1 MTAPIAHYDPDFVE
15 ELRALRAQSPQP
27 VSEDAAPAALGPRVA
42 HMAIGGGGVTQRD
55 IERFLGRNDL
65 LRVNYLERGL
75 MAARAVCRLRVSEPF
90 GGGGAWGTGFLVAPG
105 LLLTNHHV
113 ISSPDDALRTLA
125 EFGYDSDAGGRLRA
139 GIRFTLQ
146 PQRAF
151 LTDADLDFTLVGIAD
166 TADDGATALADF
178 GWLRLN
184 PATGKVA
191 PQEFVSLIQHPQ
203 GDEKFVAVRENKV
216 LKIGDAARAALDNW
230 IWYASDTA
238 PGSSGAPAFNDSW
251 QVVALHR
258 RGVPE
263 SRTRDGGEEYRL
275 VTGKWVAREEAEA
288 LADDLVHWVAN
299 EGVRVSK
306 VVARATELL
315 AAQGEARPALA
326 QAWLDDANGT
336 RPFPDAPPRE
346 SVIGPPLALRPGAGP
361 LTTEAIKQ
369 LRPKRTVRPATYYD
383 GRAGYDPRFL
393 GVKIPLP
400 TLTESALRFG
410 APAAIAG
417 AGKDDAP
424 GELKYTHFSVVFN
437 ATRRLAFYT
446 AANVDGKQW
455 QSLSRGNDVWYY
467 DPRLPFELQVGDE
480 LYGNEPSIEGRK
492 NWFDRGHLV
501 RRLDPVWGPL
511 QVAAQADEDT
521 FHWTN
526 CSPQYWAFN
535 QGAELWQGLE
545 NYVLYNTDD
554 EDIRACIFSG
564 PLFQAD
570 DELHRDV
577 YIPQYFWKVIV
588 VRDAA
593 RTLYS
598 SAYVVS
604 QQKFARNIPF
614 EQLPVGD
621 FNNFQVPL
629 ARLEAQTG
637 LAFSRNV
644 RNADVLKGAAEDRPL
659 RGLADVVHPKR

>member
-1 MTAPIAHYDPDFVE
+1 MTAPIADYDPGFVS
-15 ELRALRAQSPQP
+15 ELRALRAQEPPPRQ
-27 VSEDAAPAALGPRVA
+27 APAGAAADFGPRVA
-42 HMAIGGGGVTQRD
+42 HMAIGGVTQRD

-113 ISSPDDALRTLA
+113 ISTQDDALRTQA

-139 GIRFTLQ
+139 GVRFTLE
-146 PQRAF
+146 PQHAF
-151 LTDADLDFTLVGIAD
+151 LTDPALDFTLVAV
-166 TADDGATALADF
+166 ASHSEDGSVALEQY

-184 PATGKVA
+184 PEPHKVE
-191 PQEFVSLIQHPQ
+191 QFEFVSLVQHPQ

-230 IWYASDTA
+230 LWYASDTA

-251 QVVALHR
+251 QVVAIHR

-263 SRTRDGGEEYRL
+263 ARTRDGVEEYQL
-275 VTGKWVAREEAEA
+275 VTGKWVAREEAER
-288 LADDLVHWVAN
+288 LPDDLVRWVAN

-306 VVARATELL
+306 VVARAAELL
-315 AAQGEARPALA
+315 AAQGEARSALA
-326 QAWLDDANGT
+326 QAWLDDATGA
-336 RPFPDAPPRE
+336 RPFPNTPPRE
-346 SVIGPPLALRPGAGP
+346 SVIGPPLTFEPGAPTLTETEIAALRP
-361 LTTEAIKQ
+361 
-369 LRPKRTVRPATYYD
+369 RRTVRPAAYYD
-383 GRAGYDPRFL
+383 GRTGYDPRFL

-400 TLTESALRFG
+400 TLTERALRFG

-417 AGKDDAP
+417 AGKDHAP

-446 AANVDGKQW
+446 AVNVDGKQW
-455 QSLSRGNDVWYY
+455 QSLSRGSDAWYY
-467 DPRLPFELQVGDE
+467 DPRLPFDLQVGDE
-480 LYGNEPSIEGRK
+480 LYGNEPNIGGRK

-511 QVAAQADEDT
+511 DLAAQADEDT

-535 QGAELWQGLE
+535 QGAQLWQGLE
-545 NYVLYNTDD
+545 NFVLYNTDQ

-564 PLFQAD
+564 PLFQED
-570 DELHRDV
+570 DELHRGI
-577 YIPQYFWKVIV
+577 YIPQYYWKVIA
-588 VRDAA
+588 VRDA
-593 RTLYS
+593 RRKLYS

-604 QQKFARNIPF
+604 QQQYARNIPF
-614 EQLPVGD
+614 EQLPVGQY
-621 FNNFQVPL
+621 NNFQVPL

-637 LAFSRNV
+637 LSFSRNV
-644 RNADVLKGAAEDRPL
+644 RNADVLKGATEDVPL
-659 RGLADVVHPKR
+659 RSLADVVHPRR